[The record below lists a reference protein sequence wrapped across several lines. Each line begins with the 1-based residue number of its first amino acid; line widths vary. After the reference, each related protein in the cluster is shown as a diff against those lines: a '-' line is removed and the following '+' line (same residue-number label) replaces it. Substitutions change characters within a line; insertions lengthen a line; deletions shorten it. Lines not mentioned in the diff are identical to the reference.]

1 MSPFGPPSSP
11 LRYYTTIT
19 LATPMVLLAMV
30 LQTLWSIFWEAY
42 ASARYMLRTEL
53 LPMYA
58 SYFEMWTPSACRR
71 AGTLARGV
79 RPKGRRP

>member
-1 MSPFGPPSSP
+1 MRPRASAAGYYSGLALASP
-11 LRYYTTIT
+11 LVI
-19 LATPMVLLAMV
+19 LAMT
-30 LQTLWSIFWEAY
+30 LQTVWSLVWETY
-42 ASARYMLRTEL
+42 AGARYMLRTEL